1 MLCRAGMLKV
11 AVQLTVG
18 RAVTLTELR
27 LYSLVGKLVYEQGFL
42 VLSVTNWLGPS

>member
-18 RAVTLTELR
+18 RLLSFSYILR
-27 LYSLVGKLVYEQGFL
+27 SASWCMNKA
-42 VLSVTNWLGPS
+42 S